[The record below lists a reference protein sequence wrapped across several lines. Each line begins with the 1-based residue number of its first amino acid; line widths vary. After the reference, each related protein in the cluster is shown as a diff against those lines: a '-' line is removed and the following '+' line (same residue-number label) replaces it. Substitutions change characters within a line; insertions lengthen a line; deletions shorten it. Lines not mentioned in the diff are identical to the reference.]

1 MRAAACAPVSNR
13 GAMSLIPDPSSA
25 LPPALSPALLD
36 AWLAQSHDLL
46 ALTDAAGR
54 VRWANAAFASAA
66 GLAPDDNLA
75 ALAPPDWQ
83 QGRPLA
89 RLQSALRDGAIA
101 AIELCLRGPAGAA
114 LWVSARIARVGPD
127 WLWTLQDVTA
137 TRELAARAQH
147 QAELLEMAQ
156 EFGRLGIWER
166 DIVSG
171 KGRWDRH
178 VFGFW
183 GLPPADSPPEHD
195 DALRQLHPEDELAS
209 VHEASIKQAGRYAHR
224 YRVVQPDGS
233 VRWLHSQWEVKNSPE
248 GQPDRILGIIMD
260 DTEAYDLAFSRN
272 STTAHM
278 KLAVELAN
286 LLIWRHDLKTGRLYF
301 DDRGYRTLGMAT
313 PPDGLSLKETR
324 DRIHPDDVKKLE
336 RSAQLALETGK
347 PNDVQARYRHEDGS
361 WRDLLSRRVVERDA
375 RGEPIAFLGVALDVT
390 EQAEQART
398 ARRLAQRLEDAAKAA
413 RVGIWTTA
421 FDTIETGWNAQ
432 MYELFDMVGAAQP
445 PTLAEWLSRC
455 VHPDDVERVGEAARD
470 YLRNDLGSTEIEF
483 RSVMRDG
490 RVRWMVLRADLDR
503 SSPERPRILGIA
515 MDVTDRHDAQAAL
528 HAASERAA
536 LIARNAGIGT
546 WETDDSGAPAIWD
559 DQMFRLRG
567 LEPRG
572 NALDR
577 DERLALVHPDDIALV
592 LDSNP
597 KLSTDSVAT
606 AYEFRVRWPD
616 GSYRWLASRS
626 GPLRD
631 ASGQVVRR
639 VGVNWDIT
647 EAKNA
652 DLARQQALLA
662 ERESRAKSQFL
673 SRMSHE
679 LRTPLNAVLG
689 FTQLLQLDAR
699 NRPDGAQLA
708 KLNHIRS
715 AGEHLLTLINDALD
729 LSSLEAGTLKL
740 DLQPVSMA
748 LAVARAL
755 PLVEESAAAR
765 QVTIRTAQ
773 LDGVAQADST
783 RLHQVLLNL
792 LSNAIKY
799 NRAGGNVLMEAMRV
813 GQHTVLRVTDT
824 GRGMRPEQLAH
835 LFEPFN
841 RLGIEGEGI
850 EGSGIG
856 MTISRALVEGMGGRI
871 AVSSQT
877 GRGTEIQITLPRAQ
891 LDVSDSDWLDGLSGH
906 DAQVDAPAG
915 RGLRTHSGQVLYIE
929 DNAVNVLLVEEL
941 VTSLTG
947 LQLAT
952 EPTGASGVAR
962 ARALRPDLI
971 LVDMQLPDFDGFEVL
986 RQLRSH
992 PETAGI
998 RCIAL
1003 SANAMPDD
1011 IARGLGGGFDDYWTK
1026 PIRFK
1031 PFLDALERMFP
1042 GAPR

>member
-1 MRAAACAPVSNR
+1 
-13 GAMSLIPDPSSA
+13 MSQNPDPSSVTA
-25 LPPALSPALLD
+25 APTALLD

-46 ALTDAAGR
+46 ALSDAHGLI
-54 VRWANAAFASAA
+54 RWVNAAFAQGT
-66 GLAPDDNLA
+66 GLAVGDTLVALAPAEWQQGVPGQRLQA
-75 ALAPPDWQ
+75 ALAT
-83 QGRPLA
+83 
-89 RLQSALRDGAIA
+89 GAISDA
-101 AIELCLRGPAGAA
+101 ELCLRARSGAA
-114 LWVSARIARVGPD
+114 LWVRARLARVGAD
-127 WLWTLQDVTA
+127 WLWTLQDVSA
-137 TRELAARAQH
+137 TRELAARARH

-166 DIVSG
+166 DLASG

-195 DALRQLHPEDELAS
+195 AALRHLHPEDELAS
-209 VHEASIKQAGRYAHR
+209 VHQASIKQAGRYAHR

-233 VRWLHSQWEVKNSPE
+233 VRWLHSQWEVKSSPE

-260 DTEAYDLAFSRN
+260 DTEAYDLAFSRH

-313 PPDGLSLKETR
+313 PPDGLSLKDTR

-336 RSAQLALETGK
+336 RSAQLALDTGK

-375 RGEPIAFLGVALDVT
+375 LGEPVAFLGVALDIT
-390 EQAEQART
+390 EQAEQTRT

-421 FDTIETGWNAQ
+421 LDSIETGWNAQ
-432 MYELFDMVGAAQP
+432 MYELFDMVGAPRP
-445 PTLAEWLSRC
+445 PTLDEWLTRC
-455 VHPDDVERVGEAARD
+455 VHPDDAQRVGDAARD

-490 RVRWMVLRADLDR
+490 RIRWMVLRADLDR
-503 SSPERPRILGIA
+503 SSPDKPRILGIA

-536 LIARNAGIGT
+536 LIARHAGIGT
-546 WETDDSGAPAIWD
+546 WETDDTGAPALWD
-559 DQMFRLRG
+559 EQMFRLRG

-577 DERLALVHPDDIALV
+577 DERLALVHPDDARLV
-592 LDSNP
+592 LDAHP
-597 KLSTDSVAT
+597 ELSTATVAT
-606 AYEFRVRWPD
+606 SYEFRVRWPD
-616 GSYRWLASRS
+616 GSFRWLASRS
-626 GPLRD
+626 APLRD
-631 ASGQVVRR
+631 ASGNVVRR

-699 NRPDGAQLA
+699 HRPDGAQLA

-715 AGEHLLTLINDALD
+715 AGEHLLALINDALD
-729 LSSLEAGTLKL
+729 LSSLEAGTLKF

-765 QVTIRTAQ
+765 RITIRTGT
-773 LDGVAQADST
+773 LDGVTRADPT

-799 NRAGGNVLMEAMRV
+799 NRAGGEVMIESNCV
-813 GQHTVLRVTDT
+813 GEHTVLSVNDT

-856 MTISRALVEGMGGRI
+856 MTIARALVEGMGGRI
-871 AVSSQT
+871 AVSSEA

-891 LDVSDSDWLDGLSGH
+891 LGVSDSAWLDGLSPH
-906 DAQVDAPAG
+906 DASADEPASP
-915 RGLRTHSGQVLYIE
+915 RTRTHSGQVLYIE

-941 VTSLTG
+941 VTSLNG
-947 LQLAT
+947 LRLVT
-952 EPTGASGVAR
+952 EATGASGVAR

-992 PETAGI
+992 TETAGI

-1011 IARGLGGGFDDYWTK
+1011 IARGLQAGFDDYWTK

-1042 GAPR
+1042 GTPR